1 MDSPNRSADVPLF
14 PIQDDPRMTPGGT
27 RGDWFGPVM
36 IGLAI
41 LAVIAVGFGMI
52 VAVFPGLVSEEEA
65 SPEEIAEVQEGLEE
79 SYSDSGWYESIEDIS
94 IKGDT
99 VVVTTSMDDS
109 EEDTLD
115 SMCNAVKG
123 MSMRVV
129 EEPEVEV
136 VSTSEDELTS
146 CK

>member
-27 RGDWFGPVM
+27 RGDWFGPV
-36 IGLAI
+36 IVGVAI
-41 LAVIAVGFGMI
+41 LAVIVVAFGMI

-65 SPEEIAEVQEGLEE
+65 SPEEIAEVEEGLEE
-79 SYSDSGWYESIEDIS
+79 SYADSGWYESIENIS

-99 VVVTTSMDDS
+99 VVVTTSMDDA

-123 MSMRVV
+123 MSRRVV

-136 VSTSEDELTS
+136 VSTSQDELTT